1 MAAKKAATKKVSKK
15 TVSKKEETPE
25 SKAKKEEKK
34 TEVKSEVKET
44 KKAEKKEEK
53 VEKKGSEPVRQ
64 AQGEP
69 RTMEELLESAGYEL
83 NIPKKGETITGLV
96 TGINRKAVLVDIG
109 AKTEGLVTD
118 KEYLVASEFIES
130 LKEGDEIEVYVMSD
144 ENERGQIMLSLRRAM
159 FDKLWGMLES
169 YLENE
174 KEVQVKGAEVNR
186 GGMIVKWQG
195 LRGFVPSSQFGGE
208 YAGNFRDLMGKS
220 FAVKPIE
227 VDREKNRLIFSEK
240 LVSEAEIIEKR
251 DQALKGVSVGEIYEG
266 KVTGVLSFGA
276 FVAVEVPV
284 DKTKVTVE
292 GLVHISEISWE
303 KVEDINKYLVK
314 GDTVKV
320 KVLGVEEGTGKLNL
334 SIKQL
339 TPDPWS
345 EVAKKYAAGTTV
357 SGTVS
362 RSAPFG
368 VFVNFEPGVDG
379 LIHVSR
385 TSQFGELTPGDSVEV
400 LVESVDPEHRRMSLG
415 PVLTEVPVGYK

>member
-1 MAAKKAATKKVSKK
+1 MVTTK
-15 TVSKKEETPE
+15 TTKKEEVKEKPE
-25 SKAKKEEKK
+25 AKEKK
-34 TEVKSEVKET
+34 VLKDKPVKEST
-44 KKAEKKEEK
+44 KKANKTA
-53 VEKKGSEPVRQ
+53 S
-64 AQGEP
+64 
-69 RTMEELLESAGYEL
+69 TMEELLETVGYEL
-83 NIPKKGETITGLV
+83 NIPRKGETIKGLV
-96 TGINRKAVLVDIG
+96 TGINRKAVMVDIG
-109 AKTEGLVTD
+109 AKTEGLVAE
-118 KEYLVASEFIES
+118 KEYAVASEFIET
-130 LKEGDEIEVYVMSD
+130 LKEGMEIDVYVMTE
-144 ENERGQIMLSLRRAM
+144 ENEKGQIMLSLRRAM

-169 YLENE
+169 YLEND
-174 KEVQVKGAEVNR
+174 KEVTVKGAEVNR

-208 YAGNFRDLMGKS
+208 YAGNFRDLSGQS
-220 FAVKPIE
+220 FLVKPIE

-240 LVSEAEIIEKR
+240 MVSEADTILLR
-251 DQALKGVSVGEIYEG
+251 DEALKGVAVGEKYKG

-284 DKTKVTVE
+284 DGEKVPVE

-303 KVEDINKYLVK
+303 KVDDINKYLKKTDKVE
-314 GDTVKV
+314 V

-345 EVAKKYAAGTTV
+345 VVAEKYAAGTTV
-357 SGTVS
+357 KGVVS
-362 RSAPFG
+362 RQVPFG

-385 TSQFGELTPGDSVEV
+385 TSSFGELTPGEDVEV
-400 LVESVDPEHRRMSLG
+400 LVESVDAEHRRMSLG